1 MSKKA
6 KISKKPKKKTLKPS
20 PSAKSI
26 VSLSDIKIKP
36 GGTCSLPFLNK
47 HRTILACLFLL
58 VATFVVYY
66 PVQNY
71 DFVNY
76 DDTVYVYKNRHVQN
90 GLTWDSLSWALKTK
104 HASNWHPV
112 TWVSHML
119 DCQFFGLKPGWHHLS
134 NLIFHITNTLLIF
147 LILLSMTG
155 NFWESTFV
163 AGLFALHP
171 LHVESVAWVSER
183 KDVLSTLFFLLT
195 IWSYIRWVKRPKTTW
210 YLLVLFLLALGL
222 MTKPMVVT
230 LPFVLILIDYWPL
243 KRLEIDPSDA
253 TRIQIWQSF
262 QKLFL
267 EKVPMFVL
275 VALSSAATFYAQEH
289 GGSVASLDNIP
300 LTDRVGNA
308 AVSYV
313 TYIIK
318 MIYPSQLAVL
328 YPYPKTLPWWQ
339 VTGALLLLVLTTFL
353 AFKVVRKVPYFTV
366 GWLWYVGTL
375 VPVIGLVQVG
385 NQSMADRYTYIPLI
399 GIFII
404 VAWGIP
410 ELTSSLP
417 GKKKWLAT
425 AAAIVLSVLMALT
438 QKQIQYWKNSITLF
452 THTLEVTS
460 NNLIPHYN
468 LGVALAKKG
477 QTDNAVEQY
486 LKAIR
491 IKPDYADAHNN
502 LGFALFNKGQTDNAI
517 KQYLEAIRIKP
528 DYVDAHN
535 NLGFALFNKGQTD
548 NAIEQYLKA
557 IRIKPDYENAHN
569 NLGVA
574 LAKKGQTDNAVEQ
587 YLKAIRIKPD
597 YADAHNNLG
606 VALAKKGQTDDAIKQ
621 YLEAIRIKPDYV
633 DAHYNLG
640 NALLDKGQTDDAIEQ
655 YLEALHIKP
664 DYVDAHNNLA
674 AAFFRKGNVELAIR
688 HFKKAIQINPNHVD
702 ARNNLKKMMILQKKD
717 Q

>member
-6 KISKKPKKKTLKPS
+6 KRAKSSKKPKKKTIKPS

-36 GGTCSLPFLNK
+36 GDTRSLPFLHK

-76 DDTVYVYKNRHVQN
+76 DDTDYVYKNRHVQD
-90 GLTWDSLSWALKTK
+90 GLTWDSLPWALTTT
-104 HASNWHPV
+104 HAGNWHPV

-119 DCQFFGLKPGWHHLS
+119 DCQFFGLKPGWHHLG
-134 NLIFHITNTLLIF
+134 NLIFHITNALLIF

-155 NFWESTFV
+155 DFWESSFV

-171 LHVESVAWVSER
+171 LHVESVAWVAER

-253 TRIQIWQSF
+253 TRIQIWQSS

-289 GGSVASLDNIP
+289 GGAVLSLDNLP
-300 LTDRVGNA
+300 LADRVGNA

-313 TYIIK
+313 NYIIK

-328 YPYPKTLPWWQ
+328 YPYPETLPWWQ

-375 VPVIGLVQVG
+375 VPVIGLLQVG
-385 NQSMADRYTYIPLI
+385 SQSMADRYTYIPLI

-404 VAWGIP
+404 IAWGIP
-410 ELTSSLP
+410 ELMSSLP
-417 GKKKWLAT
+417 GKKKWLVT

-460 NNLIPHYN
+460 NNPIS
-468 LGVALAKKG
+468 
-477 QTDNAVEQY
+477 
-486 LKAIR
+486 
-491 IKPDYADAHNN
+491 HNN
-502 LGFALFNKGQTDNAI
+502 LGNALF
-517 KQYLEAIRIKP
+517 
-528 DYVDAHN
+528 
-535 NLGFALFNKGQTD
+535 
-548 NAIEQYLKA
+548 
-557 IRIKPDYENAHN
+557 
-569 NLGVA
+569 
-574 LAKKGQTDNAVEQ
+574 
-587 YLKAIRIKPD
+587 
-597 YADAHNNLG
+597 
-606 VALAKKGQTDDAIKQ
+606 KKGQTDDAI
-621 YLEAIRIKPDYV
+621 E
-633 DAHYNLG
+633 H
-640 NALLDKGQTDDAIEQ
+640 
-655 YLEALHIKP
+655 YLEALRIKP

-688 HFKKAIQINPNHVD
+688 HFKKAIQINPNYVD
-702 ARNNLKKMMILQKKD
+702 ARNNLKKVMILQKKN